1 MESTAATYETDLNLR
16 ATELRLGLPGTNS
29 LEKSTTPP
37 APRGN
42 KRALRGEE
50 CRSKSDP
57 MDDEKESGNEPP
69 TK

>member
-1 MESTAATYETDLNLR
+1 MAATYETDLNLR
-16 ATELRLGLPGTNS
+16 ATELRLGLPGTDS
-29 LEKSTTPP
+29 SEKSTTPP

-42 KRALRGEE
+42 KRALVGEE
-50 CRSKSDP
+50 CRSKSDHP